1 LVAVL
6 IIVELFAAS
15 RVLAYNQPTA
25 PEAFTSLRPST
36 ARLLI
41 DPGLFRVLS
50 LSPLNFDPG
59 DLGDMRQIYADD
71 LSPQATYDLVAAT
84 KEKEVIIPNLP
95 LLYRIATLDGYD
107 GGVLPL
113 RRFVEFERL
122 FLPPERLS
130 PDGQLWQKLTAVPSS
145 RLLALANVKYVIAD
159 KVQDVWVDGVYYDL
173 RLTTRIKPKGSITLV
188 DPWGFQATSLGIVS
202 YLDGA
207 NDVPQGAA
215 VAELVTT
222 DRAGGSRRYLLRA
235 GVVTAKGLYSPAV
248 QHRSARAVHAWVD
261 VPGGND
267 YLAKIDLGTPT
278 YLRELR
284 IESRLSK
291 ATFVLRGLSLID
303 DRTGTSRVLTVDPSF
318 RLVHSGDVK
327 IYENRAVLPRAYV
340 VHRARV
346 VSDDAA
352 AITAMQRESFRPETE
367 VVLAEGQELAV
378 APAGPDRVEVT
389 SYAPERV
396 VIAADL
402 ASEGYLVLADADY
415 PGWQAQ
421 IDGRDTPIL
430 RANVLF
436 RAVHLPA
443 GSHRIE
449 FAYQPESLRRG
460 AMVSGV
466 AAAVV
471 ALGLIVAVAIAV
483 LTQR

>member
-1 LVAVL
+1 
-6 IIVELFAAS
+6 
-15 RVLAYNQPTA
+15 
-25 PEAFTSLRPST
+25 
-36 ARLLI
+36 
-41 DPGLFRVLS
+41 
-50 LSPLNFDPG
+50 
-59 DLGDMRQIYADD
+59 
-71 LSPQATYDLVAAT
+71 
-84 KEKEVIIPNLP
+84 
-95 LLYRIATLDGYD
+95 
-107 GGVLPL
+107 
-113 RRFVEFERL
+113 
-122 FLPPERLS
+122 
-130 PDGQLWQKLTAVPSS
+130 
-145 RLLALANVKYVIAD
+145 
-159 KVQDVWVDGVYYDL
+159 
-173 RLTTRIKPKGSITLV
+173 
-188 DPWGFQATSLGIVS
+188 
-202 YLDGA
+202 
-207 NDVPQGAA
+207 
-215 VAELVTT
+215 
-222 DRAGGSRRYLLRA
+222 
-235 GVVTAKGLYSPAV
+235 
-248 QHRSARAVHAWVD
+248 